1 MEDVRPLVES
11 GGCGAEALK
20 RVDRSLDFVAALV
33 DRLVEAGRS
42 AARAAA
48 ALAVGPL
55 VLALGDGVLDLPTP
69 QVPAIPAGRVRFVA
83 AQVIGACAR
92 MPAGRARD
100 TDAFEDRNQLRGI
113 TPLAWCDDERERP
126 PAALTGQMN
135 LAGQAATRTTQG
147 PSERC

>member
-11 GGCGAEALK
+11 GGYGAEALK

-55 VLALGDGVLDLPTP
+55 VLALGDVCL
-69 QVPAIPAGRVRFVA
+69 ICRRRRYRRF
-83 AQVIGACAR
+83 R
-92 MPAGRARD
+92 RD
-100 TDAFEDRNQLRGI
+100 EYALS
-113 TPLAWCDDERERP
+113 P
-126 PAALTGQMN
+126 P
-135 LAGQAATRTTQG
+135 R
-147 PSERC
+147 

>member
-11 GGCGAEALK
+11 GGYGAEALK

-55 VLALGDGVLDLPTP
+55 VLALGDGVR
-69 QVPAIPAGRVRFVA
+69 AGTKSRTVGALKNFRAVATRYEKRAYMYHGTVTVA
-83 AQVIGACAR
+83 AIR
-92 MPAGRARD
+92 LWIR
-100 TDAFEDRNQLRGI
+100 
-113 TPLAWCDDERERP
+113 
-126 PAALTGQMN
+126 
-135 LAGQAATRTTQG
+135 
-147 PSERC
+147 SS